1 MGTIIIR
8 FHKGIKNSDI
18 VLYSVQKRERECVY
32 VYESVNRKK
41 TEELR
46 QNKGVLEHRNL
57 KSPCVIVYTA
67 NMLSNIT
74 IEHPNPIFQFF
85 LWPMYAPFW
94 DTVAVA
100 DVEEFA
106 EDVVPA
112 DLTCVATPS
121 AEVDGAVDTSKV
133 ELLTDGEATSVL
145 GV

>member
-1 MGTIIIR
+1 M
-8 FHKGIKNSDI
+8 
-18 VLYSVQKRERECVY
+18 SVWTE
-32 VYESVNRKK
+32 KK
-41 TEELR
+41 TELR
-46 QNKGVLEHRNL
+46 QNEGALEHRNL

-112 DLTCVATPS
+112 DPTCVATPS
-121 AEVDGAVDTSKV
+121 AEVDGAVDAFKV

>member
-18 VLYSVQKRERECVY
+18 VLYSVQKREIVCVY

-41 TEELR
+41 REELR

-85 LWPMYAPFW
+85 LWPMYAPF
-94 DTVAVA
+94 
-100 DVEEFA
+100 
-106 EDVVPA
+106 
-112 DLTCVATPS
+112 
-121 AEVDGAVDTSKV
+121 
-133 ELLTDGEATSVL
+133 
-145 GV
+145 

>member
-1 MGTIIIR
+1 MGTTIIR

-18 VLYSVQKRERECVY
+18 VLYSVQKTERECMCM
-32 VYESVNRKK
+32 SVWTERKK

-46 QNKGVLEHRNL
+46 QNEGALEHRNL

-112 DLTCVATPS
+112 DPTCVATPS
-121 AEVDGAVDTSKV
+121 TEVDGAVDTFKV